1 MSATAQAKAPAA
13 VEPRKEKKPL
23 SMWAVILIIIAA
35 VYLLSLV
42 IPSGSYERTADG
54 AVIAGSYHQ
63 VEKVIMTPW
72 DVILGIGQT
81 AADSFGALFVSILV
95 MGGLMGIINSTNA
108 LDRMLVRIVERLKDK
123 SLLIIPVFIFVMGFF
138 GCLGAMISTAVLFIP
153 LGLQIAKRLRTN
165 RTFAVCLILLGS
177 YTGFMSSP
185 INTLTT
191 VLGQG
196 LAGLTPYSG
205 AGLRTVVTI
214 INLAVVSGCLMW
226 YAKRLR
232 ANPAACEADF
242 GDDEAE
248 EELLKSRP
256 LKANEIGMLVLFF
269 ASFLFFAIGG
279 PLFGF
284 GVATLGS
291 IMLPVALV
299 CGLLAGYDLSEMMAH
314 FVKGASGMVTIIVFM
329 ILASTMSVILNG
341 SMILDSVV
349 YDLSLPLNY
358 LTSSLAAV
366 GMFIANAI
374 IDVFIGSGSAHT
386 TVVMPIMAPLSDVVG
401 VSRQMALLALQYGD
415 GFTNLLSPTG
425 TTLLA
430 CLAAA
435 GASLKQWY
443 KAVVPIYAI
452 MFVVLVASIFVGTAI
467 GYC

>member
-1 MSATAQAKAPAA
+1 MTTKEQAA
-13 VEPRKEKKPL
+13 VVPRKEKKPL
-23 SMWAVILIIIAA
+23 SMWAIILIIIAA

-42 IPSGSYERTADG
+42 IPSGSYDRAADG
-54 AVIAGSYHQ
+54 TVIAGSFHQ
-63 VEKVIMTPW
+63 VDKVIMMPW

-95 MGGLMGIINSTNA
+95 MGGLMGIINSTSA
-108 LDRMLVRIVERLKDK
+108 LDRMLVRIVERLEDK

-138 GCLGAMISTAVLFIP
+138 GCLGSMISTAVLFIP

-165 RTFAVCLILLGS
+165 CTFAVCLILLGS

-205 AGLRTVVTI
+205 AGLRAVVTV

-232 ANPAACEADF
+232 ANPAAYEADF
-242 GDDEAE
+242 GSEDVVE
-248 EELLKSRP
+248 EELLESRP
-256 LKANEIGMLVLFF
+256 LKANEIGMLALFF

-291 IMLPVALV
+291 IMLPVAIV
-299 CGLLAGYDLSEMMAH
+299 CGLLAGYDLTTMMKH
-314 FVKGASGMVTIIVFM
+314 FVKGAQGMVTIIVFM

-349 YDLSLPLNY
+349 YYLSLPLNY
-358 LTSSLAAV
+358 LSSSLAAV
-366 GMFIANAI
+366 GMFLANAV

-386 TVVMPIMAPLSDVVG
+386 TVVMPIMAPLADVVG

-435 GASLKQWY
+435 GTSLKQWY

-452 MFVVLVASIFVGTAI
+452 MFVVMIASIFVGTAI